1 MNRLKNLTLNCD
13 MGSGRMGKA
22 NVILKWDDQENLSE
36 EVTFE
41 QSLTGEKRAGHS
53 GEDCSKQK

>member
-1 MNRLKNLTLNCD
+1 